1 MTLSSEDKTRF
12 LSEGIRPLLDLLSP
26 DAVPLWGVMDAQQ
39 MVEHLYDFMLVSTG
53 ERTFPLSVPE
63 EHLPQYKAFLWSEK
77 PFRENTKAP
86 ANVLGETALPHRN
99 PNLNEA
105 RAEFYESVTQ
115 FFHGFQQNPGLQTLH
130 PAFGWL
136 NEADWV
142 QLHYK
147 HITHHLRQFALMP

>member
-1 MTLSSEDKTRF
+1 
-12 LSEGIRPLLDLLSP
+12 
-26 DAVPLWGVMDAQQ
+26 
-39 MVEHLYDFMLVSTG
+39 MVEHLHDFMLVSIG
-53 ERTFPLSVPE
+53 ERVFPLSVPE
-63 EHLPQYKAFLWSEK
+63 AHLPKYKEFLWSEK

-86 ANVLGETALPHRN
+86 ANVLGDSPLPHRTL
-99 PNLNEA
+99 NLTEA
-105 RAEFYESVTQ
+105 RAQFYQSMDQ
-115 FFHGFQQNPGLQTLH
+115 FFTCFQQSPGLQTLH